1 MKNTKVSKVM
11 LSTLVTGGI
20 VFGSL
25 VAIDAT
31 DAEAPNITKGETQ
44 IELPSSALSFK
55 NSEQIVK
62 EIRAEGER
70 LQYERE
76 ERLRIEL
83 EKARVAEEARL
94 AKIEAE
100 RKAKEEAERKAREE
114 AERQRQAEL
123 QRQREAQQA
132 QQAKVAQ
139 AQAQAQAK
147 AQQKQTQQNQAQS
160 KSGIAMNGS
169 YYTPYCTG
177 CSGVTATGYD
187 VRGSI
192 YVDGMRV
199 VAVDPNVIPLYSIVE
214 VSTPYETFKAI
225 ALDTGGAI
233 KGHKVDI
240 LVADK
245 KTAYNL
251 GRHTVYVK
259 VLKSGKQKERK

>member
-1 MKNTKVSKVM
+1 M
-11 LSTLVTGGI
+11 LSTLVTGGLAFTTYFASSI
-20 VFGSL
+20 TEAQV
-25 VAIDAT
+25 V
-31 DAEAPNITKGETQ
+31 EAPNITKGETQ
-44 IELPSSALSFK
+44 IELPSSALVSNFK
-55 NSEQIVK
+55 TSDQLYK
-62 EIRAEGER
+62 EIKAEGER

-83 EKARVAEEARL
+83 EKAKQAEEARL

-114 AERQRQAEL
+114 QERKRQAEL

-132 QQAKVAQ
+132 QV
-139 AQAQAQAK
+139 AQAK
-147 AQQKQTQQNQAQS
+147 AQQEQAQQRS
-160 KSGIAMNGS
+160 TQSTSGIAMNGS
-169 YYTPYCTG
+169 YYTPTCKG
-177 CSGVTATGYD
+177 CSGITATGYD

-199 VAVDPNVIPLYSIVE
+199 IAVDPNVIPLYSIVE
-214 VSTPYETFKAI
+214 VSTPYETFTAI

-240 LVADK
+240 LVADVQ
-245 KTAYNL
+245 TAYNL

-259 VLKSGKQKERK
+259 VLRNGK

>member
-1 MKNTKVSKVM
+1 M
-11 LSTLVTGGI
+11 LSTLVTGGLAFSTYFASSI
-20 VFGSL
+20 TAQV
-25 VAIDAT
+25 V
-31 DAEAPNITKGETQ
+31 EAPNITKGETQ
-44 IELPSSALSFK
+44 IEPPSSALVSNFK
-55 NSEQIVK
+55 TSAQLYQ
-62 EIRAEGER
+62 EIKAEGER

-76 ERLRIEL
+76 EGVRIEL
-83 EKARVAEEARL
+83 EKARMAEDDRL
-94 AKIEAE
+94 ANIEAE
-100 RKAKEEAERKAREE
+100 RKAKEEAKRKAREK

-123 QRQREAQQA
+123 QRQKEAQK
-132 QQAKVAQ
+132 AKEAK
-139 AQAQAQAK
+139 AK
-147 AQQKQTQQNQAQS
+147 AQQKQTQQRQEQS
-160 KSGIAMNGS
+160 TSGIAMNGS
-169 YYTPYCTG
+169 YFTAYCKG

-187 VRGSI
+187 VRDSI

-199 VAVDPNVIPLYSIVE
+199 IAVDPNVIPLYSIVE
-214 VSTPYETFKAI
+214 VSTPYETFKAT

>member
-11 LSTLVTGGI
+11 LSTLVTGGLI
-20 VFGSL
+20 FGSFA
-25 VAIDAT
+25 VNAT
-31 DAEAPNITKGETQ
+31 NEAEAPNITKGETQ
-44 IELPSSALSFK
+44 IELPSSALSLQSKKQSF
-55 NSEQIVK
+55 E
-62 EIRAEGER
+62 EIKAEGIKLQKER
-70 LQYERE
+70 EE

-132 QQAKVAQ
+132 QAKP
-139 AQAQAQAK
+139 
-147 AQQKQTQQNQAQS
+147 QQRQSQQRQAQS
-160 KSGIAMNGS
+160 TNGIAMNGS
-169 YYTPYCTG
+169 YYTPYCNG
-177 CSGVTATGYD
+177 CSGVTATGYN

-199 VAVDPNVIPLYSIVE
+199 IAVDPNVIPLYSIVE

-233 KGHKVDI
+233 KGRKVDI

-245 KTAYNL
+245 KTAYSL

-259 VLKSGKQKERK
+259 VLRSGK